1 MIDCLDLLIKSDT
14 IFLKLA
20 SREPKTG
27 LECYKLLKIGGFD
40 DRLDVLGA
48 YRSSN
53 FDGIHHTLDGCYVF
67 EKDVYRLL
75 RSRAR

>member
-27 LECYKLLKIGGFD
+27 LESYKLLKIGGFD
-40 DRLDVLGA
+40 DRLDVPGA

-53 FDGIHHTLDGCYVF
+53 FSLHYCYVKITIF
-67 EKDVYRLL
+67 HPRVSKIKL
-75 RSRAR
+75 RFY

>member
-1 MIDCLDLLIKSDT
+1 MNDKRSIYLWILGNSKI
-14 IFLKLA
+14 
-20 SREPKTG
+20 
-27 LECYKLLKIGGFD
+27 IGGFD
-40 DRLDVLGA
+40 DRLDVLGN